1 MKSASL
7 SILAFALGLTTSVQG
22 SVVFSLST
30 LPNGQGE
37 RKSWVVDR
45 WKCHDLAPDGIDN
58 KASWAFVDVG
68 LANGCELY
76 DNNNCTGASVFIE
89 KNNSNILG
97 PGPVNL
103 TDVAFDKMASSFEC
117 F

>member
-1 MKSASL
+1 MKTQ
-7 SILAFALGLTTSVQG
+7 ILALLSVALATRVSA

-37 RKSWVVDR
+37 RKSWVMDR
-45 WKCHDLAPDGIDN
+45 WKCHNLADDGLDN
-58 KASWAFVDVG
+58 QASWAFVDVG

-76 DNNNCTGASVFIE
+76 DDADCKGRSYFVE
-89 KNNSNILG
+89 KNNSDILG
-97 PGPVNL
+97 PGAVNL
-103 TDVAFDKMASSFEC
+103 TDVAFDDVASSFMC